1 MNETK
6 KIRLG
11 LVDDHQIVIDGL
23 TAILKEESSLQII
36 VTANSATQM
45 LALLQQN
52 EVDILLSDIMM
63 DNMSGQQLAKQV
75 RQQFP
80 QIKIIALSMSN
91 VGEVV
96 EEMING
102 ADISGYLLKQTGKDE
117 LVYAI
122 KKIYA
127 GGIYF
132 QQKILDELEKQSH
145 KKKQV
150 TSAHLTIREKEIIIL
165 LEKDLSNKQIA
176 DALEISVRTVETHR
190 KNILKKTD
198 TNNLLSLIKWA
209 YEHNVIERK

>member
-6 KIRLG
+6 KIRLA

-63 DNMSGQQLAKQV
+63 DCMSGQQLAKQV

-102 ADISGYLLKQTGKDE
+102 SDISGYLLKQTGKDE
-117 LVYAI
+117 LVHAI

-150 TSAHLTIREKEIIIL
+150 TSANLTIREKEIIIL

-176 DALEISVRTVETHR
+176 DALKISVRTVETHR

-209 YEHNVIERK
+209 YDHNVIERK

>member
-6 KIRLG
+6 KIRLA

-63 DNMSGQQLAKQV
+63 DCMSGQQLAKQV

-117 LVYAI
+117 LVHAI

-150 TSAHLTIREKEIIIL
+150 TSANLTIREKEIIIL

-176 DALEISVRTVETHR
+176 DALKISVRTVETHR

-209 YEHNVIERK
+209 YDHNVIERK

>member
-6 KIRLG
+6 KIRLA

-63 DNMSGQQLAKQV
+63 DCMSGQQLAKQV

-96 EEMING
+96 EEMINE

-117 LVYAI
+117 LVHAI

-150 TSAHLTIREKEIIIL
+150 TSANLTIREKEIIIL
-165 LEKDLSNKQIA
+165 LEKDLSSKQIA
-176 DALEISVRTVETHR
+176 DALKISVRTVETHR

>member
-6 KIRLG
+6 KIRLA

-63 DNMSGQQLAKQV
+63 DCMSGQQLAKQV

-96 EEMING
+96 EEMINE

-117 LVYAI
+117 LVHAI

-150 TSAHLTIREKEIIIL
+150 TSANLTLREKEIIIL
-165 LEKDLSNKQIA
+165 LEKDLSSKQIA
-176 DALEISVRTVETHR
+176 DALKISVRTVETHR

>member
-6 KIRLG
+6 KIRLA

-63 DNMSGQQLAKQV
+63 DCMSGQQLAKQV

-91 VGEVV
+91 VGEVI

-117 LVYAI
+117 LVHAI

-145 KKKQV
+145 KKKQI
-150 TSAHLTIREKEIIIL
+150 TSTNLTIREKEIIIL

-176 DALEISVRTVETHR
+176 DALKISVRTVETHR

-209 YEHNVIERK
+209 YDHNVIERK

>member
-6 KIRLG
+6 KIRLA

-63 DNMSGQQLAKQV
+63 DCMSGQQLAKQV

-102 ADISGYLLKQTGKDE
+102 SDISGYLLKQTGKDE
-117 LVYAI
+117 LVHAI

-145 KKKQV
+145 KKKQI
-150 TSAHLTIREKEIIIL
+150 TSANLTIREKEIIIL

-176 DALEISVRTVETHR
+176 DALKISVRTVETHR

-209 YEHNVIERK
+209 YDHNVIERK